1 MPTPIDRNLKPRT
14 RGPRPGHLPRSL
26 LLLGIMLALFRP
38 AAQAA
43 PTLELF
49 VGQVKIM
56 QPGPVERVA
65 VGNGGLLSTTIL
77 ENGQLV
83 VLAESAGITDLHIW
97 RESGQED
104 HYTVTI
110 GEEEPRNQT
119 QEVHQLLDNIPGIS
133 VRKVGKFVVV
143 EGELD
148 ERFRPALDTVK
159 KQYPG
164 LLDLTQQAAVKTNS
178 PMIHMDVKIT
188 EFNTSKLEELG
199 INWSSSVNGPAI
211 GYINQ
216 IAYQDGAFNHLQ
228 VANDKTL
235 GGLGKDLG
243 DVTRPLGF
251 FGVAGYL
258 TSTINFLVSS
268 GDAMILAQPRLSARS
283 GGKAEFLAGGEV
295 PIPITGEDNQLSV
308 QYKKYGISLLIS
320 PVTDGD
326 GNIQANIETEVSAVD
341 QSTQVK
347 DLPGF
352 LTRKT
357 NADVAMRDGET
368 LVISGLVNHEFSD
381 QVDELPGLADLPILG
396 KLFRSNDFQH
406 KRTELV
412 IFVTPRIYDPSSK
425 LNKEAVARSDEMVEE
440 FITNTGRELILE

>member
-1 MPTPIDRNLKPRT
+1 MRTFIARHPEQRPRIPSRGGLPWGGFLLCIVLAAVGLDT
-14 RGPRPGHLPRSL
+14 R
-26 LLLGIMLALFRP
+26 
-38 AAQAA
+38 AA
-43 PTLELF
+43 PALELF
-49 VGQVKIM
+49 VGQVEIM
-56 QPGPVERVA
+56 RTGPVERVA
-65 VGNGGLLSTTIL
+65 VGNGSLLSTTIL

-83 VLAESAGITDLHIW
+83 VLAESAGITDMHIW
-97 RESGQED
+97 RESGRED

-148 ERFRPALDTVK
+148 DRFRPALDTVK
-159 KQYPG
+159 RQYPG
-164 LLDLTQQAAVKTNS
+164 MLDLTQKAAVKTDS

-199 INWSSSVNGPAI
+199 IKWGSSINGPAI
-211 GYINQ
+211 GYMNQ
-216 IAYQDGAFNHLQ
+216 VTYKDGEFNQLQ
-228 VANDKTL
+228 VTNDQTL
-235 GGLGKDLG
+235 GGLASDLG

-283 GGKAEFLAGGEV
+283 GGKADFLAGGEV

-308 QYKKYGISLLIS
+308 EYKKYGISLTIS

-341 QSTQVK
+341 QSTKVK

-381 QVDELPGLADLPILG
+381 QVDKLPGLADLPILG
-396 KLFRSNDFQH
+396 RLFRSNDFQH

-412 IFVTPRIYDPSSK
+412 IFVTPTVYGPSSK
-425 LNKEAVARSDEMVEE
+425 LNMEAVARGDELVDE
-440 FITNTGRELILE
+440 FMTNTGRELILE

>member
-1 MPTPIDRNLKPRT
+1 
-14 RGPRPGHLPRSL
+14 
-26 LLLGIMLALFRP
+26 MLALFRP

-43 PTLELF
+43 PALELF

-83 VLAESAGITDLHIW
+83 VLAESAGITDMHIW
-97 RESGQED
+97 RESGRED

-119 QEVHQLLDNIPGIS
+119 QEVHQLLDNIPGVS

-164 LLDLTQQAAVKTNS
+164 MLDLTQQAAVKTNS

-188 EFNTSKLEELG
+188 EFNTNKLEELG
-199 INWSSSVNGPAI
+199 VEWSSSINGPAI
-211 GYINQ
+211 GYMNQ
-216 IAYQDGAFNHLQ
+216 IAYKDAEFNHLQ
-228 VANDKTL
+228 VTDDKTL
-235 GGLGKDLG
+235 KGLAGDLG

-251 FGVAGYL
+251 FGIGGYL
-258 TSTINFLVSS
+258 ASRINFLVSS
-268 GDAMILAQPRLSARS
+268 GDALILAQPRLSARS
-283 GGKAEFLAGGEV
+283 GGKADFLAGGQV
-295 PIPITGEDNQLSV
+295 PIPITGDDGQLSV
-308 QYKKYGISLLIS
+308 EYKKYGISLTIS
-320 PVTDGD
+320 PATDGR
-326 GNIQANIETEVSAVD
+326 GHIQANVETEVSALD
-341 QSTQVK
+341 PSTSVQG
-347 DLPGF
+347 LPGF

-357 NADVAMRDGET
+357 NADVAMQNGET
-368 LVISGLVNHEFSD
+368 LVISGLVNHELSD
-381 QVDELPGLADLPILG
+381 QVDELPGLADLPVLG
-396 KLFRSNDFQH
+396 RLFRSNDFRH

-412 IFVTPRIYDPSSK
+412 IFVTPRVYDPASE
-425 LNKEAVARSDEMVEE
+425 LNKEAVARGDELVDE
-440 FITNTGRELILE
+440 FMTNTGRELILE